1 MDGLA
6 QAKCPYLQ
14 TLIYEKYVLR
24 RIVTKY
30 VNAPD
35 LLKHYKIR
43 VNRTLAEEKRTKC
56 TWSAEEMR
64 FYAKVLNS
72 SKHTVMRK
80 NTIKHQEIVS
90 ENREENVIFLNQ
102 TSILFI
108 FLEIALG
115 SLS

>member
-1 MDGLA
+1 
-6 QAKCPYLQ
+6 
-14 TLIYEKYVLR
+14 
-24 RIVTKY
+24 
-30 VNAPD
+30 
-35 LLKHYKIR
+35 
-43 VNRTLAEEKRTKC
+43 
-56 TWSAEEMR
+56 MR

-90 ENREENVIFLNQ
+90 ENIVENTIFLNQ

-108 FLEIALG
+108 LLEIALG